1 MKQGEYRSFTIQGS
15 DIGFSGGSYKVKNS
29 QDGQV
34 GVPLSAAQKAAS
46 ALFRVVRNGVKYHKD
61 PKGNPK
67 SAKFAKYAK
76 WAKEKTIKF
85 LLRETTRG
93 SSKESFYYEASIVE
107 LKNPITV
114 NRNGVEV
121 VIKHKVSVK
130 VCHDPHNHH

>member
-15 DIGFSGGSYKVKNS
+15 DIGFSGGSYKVKHGK
-29 QDGQV
+29 DGK
-34 GVPLSAAQKAAS
+34 GGAPSSAAKKAAS
-46 ALFRVVRNGVKYHKD
+46 ALFRVVRNAVKYQKD
-61 PKGNPK
+61 PKGNARFAK
-67 SAKFAKYAK
+67 LAKFAK
-76 WAKEKTIKF
+76 WSKEKSIKF

-93 SSKESFYYEASIVE
+93 SGKESFYYEATVVE
-107 LKNPITV
+107 LKDPITV